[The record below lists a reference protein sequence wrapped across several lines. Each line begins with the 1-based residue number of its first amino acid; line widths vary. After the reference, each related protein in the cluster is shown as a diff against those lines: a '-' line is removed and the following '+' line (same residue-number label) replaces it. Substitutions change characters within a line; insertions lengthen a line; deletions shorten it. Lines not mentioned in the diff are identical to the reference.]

1 MIGSSIIQNRLALA
15 LAGAIFG
22 TVFLP
27 SSFLLANPV
36 RWIKANQS
44 IPDGAY
50 LMPGKKQLPICAK
63 RGNPGTLIAGKN
75 YVCSYFNSENKTS
88 KWTKHY
94 NVLIISRDFS
104 ASWHKSNSSNLM
116 DYGVFVKTPAKFSIC
131 RTRAH
136 GRWFFGKLIEDSGVC
151 EFSARGVR
159 TTRSSSKNEVL
170 LIRKRDSSLS
180 NIDKDKAAELGFSKK
195 EFITKR
201 RNLPF
206 ATLNELPI
214 RWIKAENKIPL
225 SAYRMGK
232 ESGSSE
238 PVYICRVRHSK
249 WGWFT
254 GTLSSDTSDLRC
266 NISAGGV
273 RTRHQEYQI
282 LAFNNGFGASWQLHD
297 PQALSK
303 TMVVA
308 SHSAREKTFVCRVE
322 VESGVYVVGRLER
335 DICTIP
341 YTAQQ
346 ENPVPVRVK
355 FDVLRWKGDSS
366 GFFPPQVLPV
376 VKWVAS
382 EDDVPPDAFLTGGK
396 KSHYVCRVYYE
407 QTGYV
412 FGTMKRLRNVVFQNG
427 NAIPQARACL
437 LAVNSKVTRE
447 KKYEVLVFRSEYTGH
462 WQKADAKSDK
472 KSSYNK
478 IRGSY
483 EHLCAALVSGEL
495 ITGTL
500 EINKCTLPGSNAPIV
515 LKKGYFILSPVL
527 RKLASNQSFGS
538 FDGEYRCKNSEQNTQ
553 YEVFLRITAFQQ
565 KSEAGPW
572 RVIMRKGA
580 RPRHGKGHAESS
592 RLGVGVFYPHSL
604 EFKKRRMAVAFG
616 AQSETTEGLSRTFV
630 ALINLSDISGNGD
643 RLRMTSISS
652 ELVSKPKGGKR
663 VVLNIAKWGKGEER
677 TWFCA
682 RIKGY

>member
-1 MIGSSIIQNRLALA
+1 MIQNRLALV
-15 LAGAIFG
+15 LSGAIFG
-22 TVFLP
+22 TMFLP
-27 SSFLLANPV
+27 SSLLLANPV
-36 RWIKANQS
+36 RWVKANQG

-50 LMPGKKQLPICAK
+50 LMPGEKQSAICAK

-94 NVLIISRDFS
+94 HVLRISSDFS
-104 ASWHKSNSSNLM
+104 ASWHKADKSNLT
-116 DYGVFVKTPAKFSIC
+116 DYGAFVKTPAKFSIC

-136 GRWFFGKLIEDSGVC
+136 GRWFFGKLIEHSRVC

-159 TTRSSSKNEVL
+159 TTKPSSKNEVL
-170 LIRKRDSSLS
+170 LIQKRDSSVS
-180 NIDKDKAAELGFSKK
+180 NIHVGKAAEFGPGKNELF
-195 EFITKR
+195 TKR
-201 RNLPF
+201 KNLPF
-206 ATLNELPI
+206 ATLNEVPI
-214 RWIKAENKIPL
+214 RWIKAENKIPS

-254 GTLSSDTSDLRC
+254 GTLLSGTSDSRC
-266 NISAGGV
+266 NISVGGV

-282 LAFNNGFGASWQLHD
+282 LAFNQGFEASWHLHD

-303 TMVVA
+303 TMIVA

-322 VESGVYVVGRLER
+322 VERGLYVVGRLER
-335 DICTIP
+335 NICTIP

-346 ENPVPVRVK
+346 ENPVPVRGK
-355 FDVLRWKGDSS
+355 FDVLRWKGGSS

-412 FGTMKRLRNVVFQNG
+412 FGTMKRLRDVVFQNG

-447 KKYEVLVFRSEYTGH
+447 KRYEVLVFRSGYTGRWH
-462 WQKADAKSDK
+462 KADAISDK

-478 IRGSY
+478 MRGSY
-483 EHLCAALVSGEL
+483 EHLCAAIVSGEL

-500 EINKCTLPGSNAPIV
+500 EINKCTLPGGNAPV
-515 LKKGYFILSPVL
+515 GLKKGYYILSPVI
-527 RKLASNQSFGS
+527 RKLSSNQRFGS
-538 FDGEYRCKNSEQNTQ
+538 FDGEYRCNNREQKNQN
-553 YEVFLRITAFQQ
+553 EVFLHITAFQEQ
-565 KSEAGPW
+565 AKAGPR
-572 RVIMRKGA
+572 RVTMRKGA
-580 RPRHGKGHAESS
+580 RPQHSKGHEASS
-592 RLGVGVFYPHSL
+592 SFGVGVFYPHSL

-616 AQSETTEGLSRTFV
+616 AQSQTTEALSRTFI
-630 ALINLSDISGNGD
+630 ALINLSDMSGNGD
-643 RLRMTSISS
+643 RLLMTSISS

-663 VVLNIAKWGKGEER
+663 TVLNIAKWGKGEEQ
-677 TWFCA
+677 TWFCT
-682 RIKGY
+682 RMKGF

>member
-1 MIGSSIIQNRLALA
+1 MIGRSMIQNRLALV

-36 RWIKANQS
+36 RWVKANQS
-44 IPDGAY
+44 IPDDVY
-50 LMPGKKQLPICAK
+50 LTPGKKQLPICEK

-94 NVLIISRDFS
+94 HVLSISGDFS
-104 ASWHKSNSSNLM
+104 ASWHKSNKSNLM

-136 GRWFFGKLIEDSGVC
+136 GRWFFGKLIEHSRVC

-159 TTRSSSKNEVL
+159 TTTPSSKNEVL

-180 NIDKDKAAELGFSKK
+180 NIYMNKAAEFGLSKK
-195 EFITKR
+195 ELITKR
-201 RNLPF
+201 KNLPL
-206 ATLNELPI
+206 ATLNEVPI
-214 RWIKAENKIPL
+214 KWIKAKNKMPS

-238 PVYICRVRHSK
+238 PVYICRVRHSN

-254 GTLSSDTSDLRC
+254 GTLSSDTINSHC
-266 NISAGGV
+266 NISVGGV
-273 RTRHQEYQI
+273 RIRHEQYQI
-282 LAFNNGFGASWQLHD
+282 LTFNRGFEAFWQPYD

-308 SHSAREKTFVCRVE
+308 SHSGLEKTFVCRVE
-322 VESGVYVVGRLER
+322 VERGVYVVGRLER

-341 YTAQQ
+341 FTAQQ

-355 FDVLRWKGDSS
+355 FDVLRWKGGSS
-366 GFFPPQVLPV
+366 GFFPPQVLPII
-376 VKWVAS
+376 KWVAT
-382 EDDVPPDAFLTGGK
+382 EDDVPPDAFLSKIK
-396 KSHYVCRVYYE
+396 KSHYVCRVFYE

-412 FGTMKRLRNVVFQNG
+412 FGTMKRLRDAVFQNG
-427 NAIPQARACL
+427 NAIPQARACV
-437 LAVNSKVTRE
+437 LAVNSKVNRE
-447 KKYEVLVFRSEYTGH
+447 KRYEVLVFRSEYTGRWH
-462 WQKADAKSDK
+462 KSDAISDK

-478 IRGSY
+478 KRGSY
-483 EHLCAALVSGEL
+483 EHLCAAIVSGEF

-500 EINKCTLPGSNAPIV
+500 DNNKCILPGGNAPIFV
-515 LKKGYFILSPVL
+515 KKGYYTLSPVI
-527 RKLASNQSFGS
+527 RKAASSQSFGS
-538 FDGEYRCKNSEQNTQ
+538 FDGEYRCNNREQNTQ
-553 YEVFLRITAFQQ
+553 NEVFLRITAFQEQ
-565 KSEAGPW
+565 AKAGPR
-572 RVIMRKGA
+572 RVTMRKGT
-580 RPRHGKGHAESS
+580 RPPHNKGHEASS
-592 RLGVGVFYPHSL
+592 RLGVGVYYPHSL
-604 EFKKRRMAVAFG
+604 EFEKPRMAVAFG
-616 AQSETTEGLSRTFV
+616 AQSKTTEAKSRTFV

-643 RLRMTSISS
+643 SLHMTSISS
-652 ELVSKPKGGKR
+652 ELVPKPKGGKR
-663 VVLNIAKWGKGEER
+663 AVLKIAKWGKGEER
-677 TWFCA
+677 TWFCK